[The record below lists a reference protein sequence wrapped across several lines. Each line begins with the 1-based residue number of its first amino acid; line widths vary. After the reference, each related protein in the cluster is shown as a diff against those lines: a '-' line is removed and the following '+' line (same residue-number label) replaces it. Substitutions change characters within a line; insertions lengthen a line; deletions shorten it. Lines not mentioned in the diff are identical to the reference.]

1 MVETLILYRALLASK
16 DKGKSRGVPPAFPV
30 RAGDRGHRFR
40 PLVHRAAHE
49 IGRMQ
54 PSMSSPLS

>member
-1 MVETLILYRALLASK
+1 MVDTLVLYRFTSVEGQ
-16 DKGKSRGVPPAFPV
+16 GKSRGVPPAFPV
-30 RAGDRGHRFR
+30 RAGDRGHRFK